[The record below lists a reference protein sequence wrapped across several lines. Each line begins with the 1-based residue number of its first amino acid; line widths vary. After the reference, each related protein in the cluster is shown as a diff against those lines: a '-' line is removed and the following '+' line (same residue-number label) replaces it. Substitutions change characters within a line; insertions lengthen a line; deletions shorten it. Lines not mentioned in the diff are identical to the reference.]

1 MLRKKPRRRELA
13 PEQAANPAAAGTA
26 AAVLLARRDFC
37 SAELGAKL
45 LARGFEA
52 GTVQGVVD
60 EFIARG
66 YLNDER
72 YGRQFVAYHAERG
85 HGPLRIQRDLAQ
97 RGLAEALIEEALAE
111 AEDWAQ
117 RARELRIRRFGLAIP
132 KRWPDKAK
140 QARFLQYRGF
150 SNDHIRSALG
160 SEVAADLDEG

>member
-1 MLRKKPRRRELA
+1 MLRKRPRRRELA
-13 PEQAANPAAAGTA
+13 PGQAADAAAAATA
-26 AAVLLARRDFC
+26 AVVLLSRRDFC
-37 SAELGAKL
+37 AAELREKL
-45 LARGFEA
+45 AAQGFEA

-97 RGLAEALIEEALAE
+97 RGLDAALIEEALAE

-117 RARELRIRRFGLAIP
+117 RARELRIRRFGLAVP
-132 KRWPDKAK
+132 ERWPDKAK

-160 SEVAADLDEG
+160 SELAADLDEP